1 MNNRYIE
8 EGEEDIISV
17 LESFLKES
25 EANRG
30 LNLKKKYIH
39 AAIKEINELRDSK
52 RILLDIIL
60 RHESEIFSQNCIKD
74 EEDESEKG
82 E

>member
-8 EGEEDIISV
+8 EGKEGEEDIISV

-30 LNLKKKYIH
+30 LNLRKKYIH
-39 AAIKEINELRDSK
+39 AAIKEINELRESK
-52 RILLDIIL
+52 RVLLGIIL
-60 RHESEIFSQNCIKD
+60 QHESEIFSQNCIKD
-74 EEDESEKG
+74 EEDEN
-82 E
+82 